1 MVRLILFILLIIGY
15 SYTSGQ
21 SRKELEARKT
31 EALRNISTAKE
42 LLSDAAR
49 KKQISMKRLQVIGST
64 IHSRNEMIR
73 NISSEIQYL
82 DQRIDSLERTIA
94 DLNFDINKGKEEY
107 EKIIISIYK
116 SDTHEEKIMYL
127 LASKNINEFYQR
139 IKYIK
144 YLNDYREKKVAE
156 IENLVINYEEV
167 IEEMEFRLD
176 EKEALLDAKEKEQ
189 QQLVIERNQRKSL
202 ISKLSRNENAL
213 EQRIRKNRRIS
224 NALDERIN
232 EMIEAE
238 ARASA
243 NNNLFNTLT
252 PEQKLIGS
260 DFENNRGRLP
270 WPVAKGVI
278 TTKYGLINH
287 PVLEGVKISNNG
299 IDISASEGT
308 KARAL
313 FDGEVTGVSAI
324 LGANYV
330 VLIMHGEYI
339 TVYQNLVNL
348 KVKVGDKVS
357 AKQEIGEIHSD
368 PEDHIAVMHLQIR
381 KQKEPM
387 DPESWLSK

>member
-1 MVRLILFILLIIGY
+1 
-15 SYTSGQ
+15 
-21 SRKELEARKT
+21 
-31 EALRNISTAKE
+31 
-42 LLSDAAR
+42 
-49 KKQISMKRLQVIGST
+49 
-64 IHSRNEMIR
+64 MIR

-308 KARAL
+308 KARGL
-313 FDGEVTGVSAI
+313 FDGEVSGVSAI

-387 DPESWLSK
+387 DPESWLNK